1 MRTKGSARYRGQ
13 CDTRATYEVGRG
25 GDYAEEV
32 RCSSSEA
39 NAGVRGANEEH
50 RHAKA
55 ESVASA
61 L

>member
-25 GDYAEEV
+25 GKYAEEV

-39 NAGVRGANEEH
+39 DAGVRSANEEH
-50 RHAKA
+50 GHAEA
-55 ESVASA
+55 ESVACA